1 MTSFTSDFFKVCL
14 LCMIRLFSK
23 TMLEVI
29 TIGLQWSRMAE
40 TDEQYFCSF
49 HGLDSTY
56 RVPLLES
63 KLVRLHYAWYYHI

>member
-1 MTSFTSDFFKVCL
+1 MTSFTSDFFEVCL

-40 TDEQYFCSF
+40 TDEFKCNIF
-49 HGLDSTY
+49 
-56 RVPLLES
+56 VPFMGWTPHIES
-63 KLVRLHYAWYYHI
+63 RC